1 MMKQFSQVTSQQVEE
16 ILIEEILKDA
26 GLEPLD

>member
-1 MMKQFSQVTSQQVEE
+1 MMNQFSQVTSQQVEE